1 MLKDESVWK
10 RIGSAEQR
18 FFSWNLVHKKGIYEL
33 CEKGQATQEY
43 YKDVMR
49 LCREKIKRGKAQIE
63 LHSATFV
70 KDN

>member
-10 RIGSAEQR
+10 KIGLAEQR
-18 FFSWNLVHKKGIYEL
+18 PLVGIWCIKKGVYEL
-33 CEKGQATQEY
+33 CEKGQATQEH

-63 LHSATFV
+63 LHLATVV